1 MEQGEPDASG
11 RRRSH
16 PKKGTEFLIEA
27 DTVIMAVGTNTNP
40 LVSRSTKDLAVDD
53 GGYIIAE
60 EQTCQTSRA
69 GVYAGGDIVTGSA
82 TVISAL
88 GAGRKAA
95 KAIHA
100 YLIKRVEFVDICP

>member
-1 MEQGEPDASG
+1 M
-11 RRRSH
+11 
-16 PKKGTEFLIEA
+16 PKKGSEFLITA

-40 LVSRSTKDLAVDD
+40 LVSRSTRDLAVNEC
-53 GGYIIAE
+53 GYIIADE
-60 EQTCQTSRA
+60 KTGRTSRT

-95 KAIHA
+95 QAIHV
-100 YLIKRVEFVDICP
+100 YLTGQP